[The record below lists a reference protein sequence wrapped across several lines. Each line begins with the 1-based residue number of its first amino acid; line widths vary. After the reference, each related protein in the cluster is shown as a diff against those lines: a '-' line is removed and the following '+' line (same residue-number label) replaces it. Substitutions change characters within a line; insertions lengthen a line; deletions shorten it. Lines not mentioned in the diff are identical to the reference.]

1 MAIRS
6 LDLGPCPGTLHE
18 GDPGRCVVL
27 LPGMRYGTQA
37 PLLWYARAAARA
49 QGWSALEVV
58 DALPDDE
65 EPFAWA
71 RDRAERALD
80 AVPGAGGTGG
90 AAGAGGDGVA
100 VVVVGKSLASGAA
113 GVVADRELPAVWLT
127 PLVREAPVAAG
138 LLRATAP
145 ALLVGGGADPSWE
158 AGVVP
163 AVAGLEV
170 LELPGLDHSLEA
182 PGDVAASLRALGTV
196 TDAVAGFLARPEVS
210 RPRPRP

>member
-37 PLLWYARAAARA
+37 PLLWYARAAAQQ

-65 EPFAWA
+65 EPFGWA
-71 RDRAERALD
+71 RDRAERALA
-80 AVPGAGGTGG
+80 AVPGAAGTGP
-90 AAGAGGDGVA
+90 AGEAGGGGVA

-113 GVVADRELPAVWLT
+113 GVVADRGLPAVWLT

-138 LLRATAP
+138 LLRAAAP

-158 AGVVP
+158 AGAVP
-163 AVAGLEV
+163 AVAELEV
-170 LELPGLDHSLEA
+170 LELPGLDHSLEV
-182 PGDVAASLRALGTV
+182 PGDVAASLGALGTV
-196 TDAVAGFLARPEVS
+196 TEAVAGFLTRPEVS

>member
-1 MAIRS
+1 MPEAPAATPFLSTTSTSWPCWARCQAVDRPWTPAPMTRCLAEGGTVGGIAEFLQCVAYGATALPVCDLSSSVDLVPFRRQARAVAIRS
-6 LDLGPCPGTLHE
+6 LDLGPCAATLHE

-58 DALPDDE
+58 DGLPDDE

-80 AVPGAGGTGG
+80 AVPGAR
-90 AAGAGGDGVA
+90 AAGGSGVA

-113 GVVADRELPAVWLT
+113 GVVADR
-127 PLVREAPVAAG
+127 G
-138 LLRATAP
+138 L
-145 ALLVGGGADPSWE
+145 
-158 AGVVP
+158 
-163 AVAGLEV
+163 
-170 LELPGLDHSLEA
+170 
-182 PGDVAASLRALGTV
+182 
-196 TDAVAGFLARPEVS
+196 
-210 RPRPRP
+210 